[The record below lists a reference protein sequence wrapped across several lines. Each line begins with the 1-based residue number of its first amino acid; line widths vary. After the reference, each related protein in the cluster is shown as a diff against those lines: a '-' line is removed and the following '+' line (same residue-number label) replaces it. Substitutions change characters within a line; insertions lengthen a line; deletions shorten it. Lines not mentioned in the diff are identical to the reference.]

1 MDARYLI
8 LFFLSFFLFCTLVLA
23 QETGECEEIV
33 NEDPNILKPW
43 IGNNNYLL
51 GVLEQHG
58 IFLPEDYFKSL
69 DNNGKYK
76 GKNLELR
83 DVRNP
88 KSQGKGKS
96 GASGRISEF
105 PPGGTIYYLPVKIYN
120 HANSS
125 GQGAF
130 SNQDIY
136 TYFGNAF
143 KIFRTNIGT
152 VEFYIHSI
160 TLIPNSPY
168 YNLSGDNAR
177 NSMYN
182 DYFDGNT
189 LNIHLVND
197 APASGSAKRP
207 GRRLYISKVNASKE
221 STLAHE
227 LGHNFGLKHTHYV
240 GTELS
245 GDEKINGEADN
256 CAQEPVSRTM
266 LKGIECGNF
275 NNSKKCEVNADGFCD
290 TPADPVLTGASISGC
305 SVIGTPLYPTDN
317 WGVAWQP
324 DGTNLMSYFRNRE
337 CRDKLS
343 YSQTAAIYWELQTS
357 KFNFKLSSTRNNI
370 SGPTLLC
377 PNTTYTYTAPNLASS
392 YYLWQVPDG
401 WLVTGQGNQTVN
413 ITVPSWAPGSHEIYV
428 NGFPGAAV
436 RPLNVTFNDSQLSI
450 NGPEIIAGDEYCR
463 TYFGDYI
470 SGSYYNWTVSAPAG
484 SGVVICS
491 GQGTNTVTVKA
502 SGNSPSFY
510 LNVSTPSPCGSTAYG
525 SKYITVSSDGG
536 GPIARTSSDNFL
548 IFPNPTS
555 DYLKISLPGEAD
567 FEIENVSIIDG
578 HTGEIKET
586 QDCYKSNEVLDVR
599 GLRAGIYLVKYTKD
613 GQIQHFKFL
622 KR

>member
-1 MDARYLI
+1 MNVRYVLLFLI
-8 LFFLSFFLFCTLVLA
+8 AFHLFGISVLA
-23 QETGECEEIV
+23 QETRECDEIV
-33 NEDPNILKPW
+33 NEDPKILKPW
-43 IGNNNYLL
+43 IGNNSYLL

-58 IFLPEDYFKSL
+58 IFLPEDYYRSL

-76 GKNLELR
+76 GKDLDLR

-88 KSQGKGKS
+88 RSQGKGKS
-96 GASGRISEF
+96 GASGRIKEF
-105 PPGGTIYYLPVKIYN
+105 PPGGTVYYLPVKIYN

-136 TYFGNAF
+136 TYFANAF

-168 YNLSGDNAR
+168 YNLSGDS
-177 NSMYN
+177 NSMFN

-189 LNIHLVND
+189 LNVHLVND
-197 APASGSAKRP
+197 APAAGSAKRP
-207 GRRLYISKVNASKE
+207 GRRLYISKLYASAE
-221 STLAHE
+221 STLGHE
-227 LGHNFGLKHTHYV
+227 LGHNFGLNHTHYV
-240 GTELS
+240 GTELN
-245 GDEKINGEADN
+245 GEEKINGEADN

-266 LKGIECGNF
+266 LKGTACGNF

-290 TPADPVLTGASISGC
+290 TPGDPVLSDATFSRC
-305 SVIGTPLYPTDN
+305 SVTGIPPFPTDN

-324 DGTNLMSYFRNRE
+324 DGTNLMSYFPNRA
-337 CRDKLS
+337 CRDKFS
-343 YSQTAAIYWELQTS
+343 YSQTAAIFWELQTS
-357 KFNFKLSSTRNNI
+357 KFDFKLSSTPNTI

-377 PNTTYTYTAPNLASS
+377 PNTTYTFTAPNLGSS
-392 YYLWQVPDG
+392 YYLWQVPNG
-401 WLVTGQGNQTVN
+401 WTLTGQGNQTVN
-413 ITVPSWAPGSHEIYV
+413 ITVPAWAPGSHEIYV

-436 RPLNVTFNDSQLSI
+436 RPLSITFNDSQLSI
-450 NGPEIIAGDEYCR
+450 NGADTMAGDEYCR
-463 TYFGDYI
+463 TYFVDYI
-470 SGSYYNWTVSAPAG
+470 SGSNYNWTVSAPAG

-536 GPIARTSSDNFL
+536 GPIARKATDHLL
-548 IFPNPTS
+548 IYPNPTS

-567 FEIENVSIIDG
+567 FEIENVYIIDG
-578 HTGEIKET
+578 HTGEIKER
-586 QDCYKSNEVLDVR
+586 QDCFKSNETLDVR
-599 GLRAGIYLVKYTKD
+599 SLRAGLYLIRYTKD

>member
-1 MDARYLI
+1 MNVRYVLLFLI
-8 LFFLSFFLFCTLVLA
+8 AFHLFGISVLA
-23 QETGECEEIV
+23 QETRECDEIV
-33 NEDPNILKPW
+33 NEDPKILKPW
-43 IGNNNYLL
+43 IGNNSYLL

-58 IFLPEDYFKSL
+58 IFLPEDYYRSL

-76 GKNLELR
+76 GKDLDLR
-83 DVRNP
+83 EVRNP
-88 KSQGKGKS
+88 RSLGKGKS
-96 GASGRISEF
+96 GASGRINEF

-168 YNLSGDNAR
+168 YNLSGDS
-177 NSMYN
+177 NSMFN

-189 LNIHLVND
+189 LNVHLVND
-197 APASGSAKRP
+197 APAAGSAKRP
-207 GRRLYISKVNASKE
+207 GRRLYISKLNASEE

-227 LGHNFGLKHTHYV
+227 LGHNFGLNHTHYV
-240 GTELS
+240 GTELLTEE
-245 GDEKINGEADN
+245 EKINGEADN

-266 LKGIECGNF
+266 LKGTACGNF

-290 TPADPVLTGASISGC
+290 TPGDPVLTGASISGC
-305 SVIGTPLYPTDN
+305 SVTGTPLYPTDN

-324 DGTNLMSYFRNRE
+324 DGTNLMSYFRDRE

-343 YSQTAAIYWELQTS
+343 YSQTAAIFWELQTS
-357 KFNFKLSSTRNNI
+357 KFDFKLSSTPNTI

-377 PNTTYTYTAPNLASS
+377 PNTTYTFTAPNLGSS
-392 YYLWQVPDG
+392 YYLWEVTNG
-401 WLVTGQGNQTVN
+401 WTLTGQGNQTVN

-450 NGPEIIAGDEYCR
+450 NGADIIAGDEYCR
-463 TYFGDYI
+463 TYFVDYI
-470 SGSYYNWTVSAPAG
+470 LGSNYNWTVSAPAG

-536 GPIARTSSDNFL
+536 GPIARTTQGNL
-548 IFPNPTS
+548 LVYPNPTS

-567 FEIENVSIIDG
+567 FEIENVYIIDG
-578 HTGEIKET
+578 HTGEIKER
-586 QDCYKSNEVLDVR
+586 QDCLKSNEVLDVR
-599 GLRAGIYLVKYTKD
+599 NLSAGLYLIRYTKD